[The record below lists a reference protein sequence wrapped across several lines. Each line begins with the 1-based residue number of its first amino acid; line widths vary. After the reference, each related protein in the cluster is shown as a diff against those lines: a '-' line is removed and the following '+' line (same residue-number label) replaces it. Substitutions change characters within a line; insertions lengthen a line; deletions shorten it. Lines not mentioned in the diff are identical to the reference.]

1 MKKFYTLLCA
11 MAVTTMAMAQTEEP
25 PYTQVP
31 NGGFEEGWA
40 ACVPWTSKGNTT
52 TQGETPF
59 PWCISNTVGTGTLGK
74 TTVGTKV
81 EGYNSS
87 SAIQLEVKEVSG
99 QGIPGYLTLGTAWS
113 TAKGITGGNKDG
125 GTFGGQ
131 LSETRPDALT
141 FMYKRTADSNSDGS
155 SVIAYLWKGH
165 WEQKDVPGNIV
176 ALGNPTKVTMVNR
189 DRNILGMETSQG
201 GAVTKSDDAE
211 LIAVIN
217 TAITEAAADWT
228 AYDAEFEYKS
238 TSTPVMMN
246 IIIAAADYFNTAP
259 KVGNVLTIDDVK
271 YLYYSRLNEI
281 SVNGT
286 AIEGFNPDT
295 YEYDI
300 DLAMPANDAIAYT
313 RLGQSGTS
321 AVTVNRDEANNTLT
335 LVCTNPQGADK
346 DGLTEH
352 TYTLKF
358 KAAETPVDPAD
369 AVTYTGTLTI
379 DLSIAFDDPSQV
391 VDIPNTKLYITPTSA
406 DKCTVSLLD
415 LQLEGESL
423 GDIIVPNITITENG
437 GTKAYNG
444 TGTVTLMGGV
454 IVADA
459 EISGTEDATGNI
471 NLKIDV
477 KWESET
483 PNIVVTYNGKKDGTS
498 SITAIEFDEN
508 APAEYYDLRGIR
520 HNANALAPG
529 LYIMRQGSKA
539 TKVIIK

>member
-1 MKKFYTLLCA
+1 

-31 NGGFEEGWA
+31 NGGFEEAWA
-40 ACVPWTSKGNTT
+40 ECIPWNSKGNAKA
-52 TQGETPF
+52 QGENPEF
-59 PWCISNTVGTGTLGK
+59 WCISNVYAGTGLLAAGNATLGEK
-74 TTVGTKV
+74 T
-81 EGYNSS
+81 EGYNSA
-87 SAIQLEVKEVSG
+87 SAVKLIGKKLMG
-99 QGIPGYLTLGTAWS
+99 QSVPGYMTLGTTWS
-113 TAKGITGGNKDG
+113 TSVGTFSIKNKDG
-125 GTFGGQ
+125 GSFGGQ
-131 LSETRPDALT
+131 MSKVRPDALS
-141 FMYKRTADSNSDGS
+141 FMYMRTAGSNNEGS
-155 SVIAYLWKGH
+155 SVVAYLWKGH
-165 WEQKDVPGNIV
+165 WEQKDVPGIIV
-176 ALGNPTKVTMVNR
+176 TSGTPTKVDMVNR

-201 GAVTKSDDAE
+201 GAVTKSEDAE

-228 AYDAEFEYKS
+228 AYDAEFEYKTAS
-238 TSTPVMMN
+238 EPVMMN
-246 IIIAAADYFNTAP
+246 IIFAAADYFNSAP
-259 KVGNVLTIDDVK
+259 QTDNVLTIDDVK
-271 YLYYSRLNEI
+271 YLFYSRLSEI

-286 AIEGFNPDT
+286 AIAGFDPDT
-295 YEYDI
+295 YEYNVD
-300 DLAMPANDAIAYT
+300 ATMPAADAIAYT

-379 DLSIAFDDPSQV
+379 DMSVAFGSDDAV
-391 VDIPNTKLYITPTSA
+391 ENVPNVKLYVTPTGA
-406 DKCTVSLLD
+406 DKCTVSLLN
-415 LQLEGESL
+415 LTIGSEEEGSAMEL
-423 GDIIVPNITITENG
+423 GNIVVNNVTITENN
-437 GTKAYNG
+437 GTKEYNG
-444 TGTVTLMGGV
+444 SDHVSLMDDQ
-454 IVADA
+454 IQADA
-459 EISGTEDATGNI
+459 VITGTEDAAGNI
-471 NLKIDV
+471 HLIINV
-477 KWESET
+477 TWVSE
-483 PNIVVTYNGKKDGTS
+483 NDIKVTFNGKKDGTS